1 MFIFLYSYIIFKART
16 GDKLLVKISQF
27 VFKECALRNE
37 E

>member
-1 MFIFLYSYIIFKART
+1 MFICLYVYIIFKART
-16 GDKLLVKISQF
+16 GDELLVKISRF